1 MRLGIFG
8 GSFDPVHNAH
18 LAIARACQ
26 QPSQARRGLV
36 HANGHSAAEAAEAHV
51 QPTDTE
57 WKCFDSQSRSE
68 PTWRV
73 CSIEIDRGGFSY
85 TVDTL
90 RQIHEE
96 LPDAELFFL
105 IGADALHDVAKWK
118 EPREIFRMATP
129 LVVCRAGQP
138 VAGLRATQS
147 TSAPKTHNHNR
158 LRCPRWT
165 LAVPKSVVASP
176 LENNSMISCRMKS
189 PNSSHNTIC
198 TVNPQA
204 SVSRQAHRRVPFL
217 NRNLLGNWRVTRITK
232 PKNWVEDDAQQS

>member
-18 LAIARACQ
+18 LALARACQ
-26 QPSQARRGLV
+26 QQAKLDEVWFTPAAIQPLNQNGPRAIDSHRLEMLGL
-36 HANGHSAAEAAEAHV
+36 A
-51 QPTDTE
+51 TRD
-57 WKCFDSQSRSE
+57 E

-73 CSIEIDRGGFSY
+73 CTIEIDRGGFSY

-105 IGADALHDVAKWK
+105 IGADALNDVAKWK

-138 VAGLRATQS
+138 SPDLEQLKLLCTTDTQPQS
-147 TSAPKTHNHNR
+147 IEMPAME
-158 LRCPRWT
+158 
-165 LAVPKSVVASP
+165 V
-176 LENNSMISCRMKS
+176 
-189 PNSSHNTIC
+189 SSSDI
-198 TVNPQA
+198 
-204 SVSRQAHRRVPFL
+204 RRRVAASQPID
-217 NRNLLGNWRVTRITK
+217 NLVPDAVRQFITQHRLYSQTAA
-232 PKNWVEDDAQQS
+232 EH